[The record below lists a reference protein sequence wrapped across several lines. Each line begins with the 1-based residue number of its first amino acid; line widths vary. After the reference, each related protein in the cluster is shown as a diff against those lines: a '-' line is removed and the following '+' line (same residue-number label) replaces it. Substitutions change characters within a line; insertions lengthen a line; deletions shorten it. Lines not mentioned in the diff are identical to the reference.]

1 MDPTMEK
8 PEHMNVE
15 DEKNE
20 KNWDNAAKT
29 SGRRLDLGEVV
40 NIDSTPKEERKV
52 LLKLDLL

>member
-1 MDPTMEK
+1 MEK

-15 DEKNE
+15 DEKDE

-52 LLKLDLL
+52 LFKLDLL